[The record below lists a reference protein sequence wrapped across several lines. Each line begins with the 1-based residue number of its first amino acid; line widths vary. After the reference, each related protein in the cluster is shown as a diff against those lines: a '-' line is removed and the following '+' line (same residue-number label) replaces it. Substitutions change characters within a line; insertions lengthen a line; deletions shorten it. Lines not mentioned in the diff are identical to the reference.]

1 MISIG
6 QHPFVL
12 VWYVVLM
19 IVWVFLYKKVKV
31 KEEKPGYLLPY
42 FLYSV
47 LTLCITTVLVVGGI
61 RGDLN
66 TVRDLSIWWMPRVL

>member
-19 IVWVFLYKKVKV
+19 IIWVFLYKKVKIR
-31 KEEKPGYLLPY
+31 EEKPANLLPY

-61 RGDLN
+61 RGDFKHSTRPIN
-66 TVRDLSIWWMPRVL
+66 R